1 MKLGVSVQQSLI
13 HSLGPDCAAGAAL
26 ASRLEEGQTH
36 VAHGISTDGYSS
48 ASIDRVARD
57 FATRGWLQADDAG
70 WYRTPMSLPVG
81 ISSFLAGAAA
91 MRPLAIAESEAIA
104 VVTLPGA
111 PSEISRVLPSEGPI
125 HASIESTDDEIGRIA
140 KSAVSSLTIMS
151 PFVNG
156 SGARF
161 AMRMFEL
168 SSASRKVL
176 VTRMA
181 GSTGRAVIPLL
192 GELSRQGV
200 LVLDYRLPVDDGYE
214 TFHAKVVL
222 ADSDLAY
229 VGSANLTLYDR
240 HSMELGVIVKGRAAR
255 AVAALVR
262 SVEKISPPVGG
273 AN

>member
-1 MKLGVSVQQSLI
+1 
-13 HSLGPDCAAGAAL
+13 
-26 ASRLEEGQTH
+26 
-36 VAHGISTDGYSS
+36 
-48 ASIDRVARD
+48 
-57 FATRGWLQADDAG
+57 
-70 WYRTPMSLPVG
+70 MSLPVG